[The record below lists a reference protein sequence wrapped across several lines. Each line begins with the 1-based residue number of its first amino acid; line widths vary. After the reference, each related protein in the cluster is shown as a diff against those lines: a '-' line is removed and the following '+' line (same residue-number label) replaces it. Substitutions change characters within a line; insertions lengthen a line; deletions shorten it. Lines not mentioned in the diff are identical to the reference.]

1 MAVVQM
7 RHVMLKTSLERMAFW
22 EWLIMLEWTIIDVSK
37 LEVTAEILERTKI
50 TDPILLT
57 YPVPKSVSETFGS
70 GIKNMNKQKKN
81 D

>member
-1 MAVVQM
+1 MV
-7 RHVMLKTSLERMAFW
+7 RKKILKSR
-22 EWLIMLEWTIIDVSK
+22 LIMLEWTIIDVSK
-37 LEVTAEILERTKI
+37 LEVTPEILEGTKI

-57 YPVPKSVSETFGS
+57 NPVHKRVSEKFGA